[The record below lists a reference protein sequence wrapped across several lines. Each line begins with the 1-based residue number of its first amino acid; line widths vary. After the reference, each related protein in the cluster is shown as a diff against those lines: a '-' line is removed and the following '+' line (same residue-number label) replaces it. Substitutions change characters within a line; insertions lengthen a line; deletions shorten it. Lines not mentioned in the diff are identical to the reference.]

1 MRVDE
6 EATLFLAAASSIASQ
21 KTRHHSQNHQQ
32 QQQQHQQQP
41 QQRRSAPSEIVVDE
55 ASSGADTP
63 SDDLHR
69 LSDLDGLD
77 QSFQAEFVTDLL
89 ADRGPVGGEGG
100 GGTRDS
106 WTNDSK
112 KSIRPRSE
120 AEHYSKEELRQIESF
135 LETSVEIDDDGCEDP
150 LEKAFERV
158 LEDGAEA
165 VRLNRISLS

>member
-6 EATLFLAAASSIASQ
+6 EAPLFLAATSSIASQ
-21 KTRHHSQNHQQ
+21 KTRHHSQNHQPQ
-32 QQQQHQQQP
+32 QQQQNQQ

-77 QSFQAEFVTDLL
+77 QSFQAEFVSDLL
-89 ADRGPVGGEGG
+89 ADRGPVGGG
-100 GGTRDS
+100 GGTRES
-106 WTNDSK
+106 WPNDSK

-135 LETSVEIDDDGCEDP
+135 LETSVEIEDDGCEDP

-165 VRLNRISLS
+165 VR